1 MNRLCLRS
9 VGPSTRKK
17 RLKNS
22 PIITI
27 HVWVHRSQRTARDKK
42 LFFNLVKTE
51 SWAGGNELSSGT
63 PWEQM
68 MLSRSIP
75 PFIPHDKCKS
85 CCHILSSEDWEQFP
99 GSFCLHDCMIC
110 YHLWVFMSILGSGL
124 RGGWS
129 VLKEKIHLG
138 PVWLTDTPVK
148 NTQKNI
154 SDKNREHFF
163 DFYLFRV

>member
-1 MNRLCLRS
+1 
-9 VGPSTRKK
+9 
-17 RLKNS
+17 
-22 PIITI
+22 
-27 HVWVHRSQRTARDKK
+27 
-42 LFFNLVKTE
+42 
-51 SWAGGNELSSGT
+51 
-63 PWEQM
+63 
-68 MLSRSIP
+68 
-75 PFIPHDKCKS
+75 
-85 CCHILSSEDWEQFP
+85 
-99 GSFCLHDCMIC
+99 
-110 YHLWVFMSILGSGL
+110 MSILGSGL